1 MDRRDYTFLVILAL
15 GCAMHLSLI
24 VTSNLSN
31 YNLYD
36 TDTWCFVWMYSQW
49 FHLSP
54 LSTFNILALFPPIL
68 SALFSVSIYYL
79 ITRLY
84 NKTVG
89 FYAGVMFAI
98 SPGLLYL
105 NSMFGM
111 IDHHLIQVVLFT
123 LSIVCLLLLYKERN
137 VWWVIPIIISLI
149 CIRFTSPVLD
159 EIYYGLFIVCA
170 IICAVHYLITLRYY
184 KMAVLTFV
192 AVIASG
198 FWLLQPLNIIPR
210 ATSWISWVEP
220 ITEIQPSDPIIF
232 LIKFNTLLFVI
243 ILGVASFHHSDKD
256 APEIILI
263 FLTVV
268 LFIATLRFVR
278 MEYIFAAPL
287 MILSAYYI
295 DKYFTRDISH
305 SIIAIFLIISILFGC
320 VITAEMMR
328 TEINNE
334 AWDGALK
341 FISKEPNGLVLS
353 HGDYGYWIKNANQ
366 TEFDNSAWGNAL
378 NGGKIF
384 TSSNITAAKELITAH
399 GISYIIV
406 TERDMRYYEAQQ
418 FYAKSTTDYNE
429 SMLFKLIRGTSGYD
443 AIYSKDG
450 IIIYKT

>member
-1 MDRRDYTFLVILAL
+1 MDRRDYTFIVILAL
-15 GCAMHLSLI
+15 GCVMHLSLLA
-24 VTSNLSN
+24 TSNFSN

-36 TDTWCFVWMYSQW
+36 TDTWCFVWMYSQL
-49 FHLSP
+49 FHLSS
-54 LSTFNILALFPPIL
+54 LSTFNILAFFPPIL
-68 SALFSVSIYYL
+68 SALFAVSIYYL
-79 ITRLY
+79 IARLY

-89 FYAGVMFAI
+89 FYAGIMFAI

-111 IDHHLIQVVLFT
+111 IDHHLIQVVFFT

-137 VWWVIPIIISLI
+137 VWWTIPIIIFLTG
-149 CIRFTSPVLD
+149 IRFTSPVLD
-159 EIYYGLFIVCA
+159 EVYYGLFIVCA
-170 IICAVHYLITLRYY
+170 IICVVRYLITLRYY
-184 KMAVLTFV
+184 KTAFLVFM

-198 FWLLQPLNIIPR
+198 VCLVQPLNIIPR
-210 ATSWISWVEP
+210 ATNWISWVEP
-220 ITEIQPSDPIIF
+220 ILEIQPSEPIIF
-232 LIKFNTLLFVI
+232 LIKFNILLFVI
-243 ILGVASFHHSDKD
+243 ILGVASFYHSDKD

-268 LFIATLRFVR
+268 LFLTTLLFVR
-278 MEYIFAAPL
+278 MEYLFATPL

-295 DKYFTRDISH
+295 DKYFTRNISH
-305 SIIAIFLIISILFGC
+305 AIIAIFLIISILFGC

-328 TEINNE
+328 TEIKNE

-353 HGDYGYWIKNANQ
+353 RGDYGYWIKNANQ
-366 TEFDNSAWGNAL
+366 TEFDNSAWVNTVI
-378 NGGKIF
+378 GGKIF
-384 TSSNITAAKELITAH
+384 TSSNITAAKEMITKH

-418 FYAKSTTDYNE
+418 FYAKSTTEYNV
-429 SMLFKLIRGTSGYD
+429 SMLSKLIRGTSGYD

-450 IIIYKT
+450 ITIYKT